1 MHIQSCIHDIDSKYD
16 KLDIPSSKID
26 LDSILYVN
34 NNTKWYSKFLATQ
47 FAALLIQDK
56 SIPTFYCS

>member
-26 LDSILYVN
+26 LDSILPDN
-34 NNTKWYSKFLATQ
+34 KDTKWLIKFLATQ
-47 FAALLIQDK
+47 FVAPVLQ
-56 SIPTFYCS
+56 TV

>member
-1 MHIQSCIHDIDSKYD
+1 MYIQSCNHDTDSKYD

-26 LDSILYVN
+26 LDSILSDN

-47 FAALLIQDK
+47 FVTLLNI
-56 SIPTFYCS
+56 TT